1 MNKDINFDKL
11 AKETFAEIAK
21 NLDDNVA
28 SQKLAKELV
37 GTYTKVCKI
46 MLEKY
51 HQELFLDQK

>member
-11 AKETFAEIAK
+11 AKETFEELSK
-21 NLDDNVA
+21 KLDDNVV
-28 SQKLAKELV
+28 SQKLAKELI
-37 GTYTKVCKI
+37 GTYTKVCKV